1 MGFIFGL
8 PPDVE
13 GCSGVL
19 VLVDRLTKMVQL
31 IPVNDTVTAV
41 DSAVHFIDCIFRH
54 HGLSESIRPRPAV
67 HLSIRLALRLK
78 LRPNLSDLDRRRP
91 VHDSQQSPSQLR
103 PPKRTCCHCEL
114 PSLQNLLEDVPSI
127 VKKFAAK
134 RKRDPLVKDLAE
146 AHGVDI
152 QG

>member
-67 HLSIRLALRLK
+67 HVRVLVQPLPAYGYEAADADGSSSRDG
-78 LRPNLSDLDRRRP
+78 RPDGA
-91 VHDSQQSPSQLR
+91 SPSELCDILR
-103 PPKRTCCHCEL
+103 EFDHL
-114 PSLQNLLEDVPSI
+114 HASS
-127 VKKFAAK
+127 
-134 RKRDPLVKDLAE
+134 
-146 AHGVDI
+146 
-152 QG
+152 